1 MSELDLYAKYLDL
14 GVRLVRSG
22 EDLSAWVEDKVRQD
36 MERSD
41 RQIERERKR
50 EEMELQKKREEMK
63 LQKQREEMELQ
74 KQKEEMELQKR
85 REEIALQDRREE
97 RELKRLEL
105 EAETKK
111 LEIGSKN
118 NADGPGPRSSYSTQ
132 RPKIPPLLDPSQVDL
147 YLERFERH
155 ATAFGWHESE
165 WASCLSNLLQDE
177 ALSIFLSLSPAEGSD
192 YQTVKRVLLQRFGCD
207 RNGFRSKF
215 LSVKPQEADDFGT
228 FINRARRYFDKW
240 VELSGVT
247 TLEGLSYLLCSEIA
261 LQACDEDFVAYVK
274 DRSPSDM
281 VSLKTVASAYMDA
294 RPNKSFR
301 RKQSISFAAKSEPY
315 HSTVRVVEKR
325 DGRGNW
331 SRPRGGGSRSNYSSK
346 GHRSPSFQGGSDTA
360 KGGASRSPFRDR
372 NKSNVASK
380 NVGQGHF
387 RPSSSSG
394 SALASSHSNVTCYQ
408 CGGRGHV
415 RRECPS
421 RPKEAN
427 SASLVPELPSHCCAA
442 KMDCNPRGGLKIE
455 SCRVFDRVSTLLRDS
470 GCNTV
475 GVSKSLVPPDCYTGK
490 SMLVNTFCCKN
501 KLFPTC
507 IINIKTPYISGNVE
521 ACLLDSPIADAILGN
536 INGLSSE
543 NPLSFDSNSSA
554 VFPNSSIACVVT
566 RAQASKASVG
576 NNLPISNN
584 STHFN
589 VLDPFSDLP
598 VRQREDPSLKP
609 WFERVGLPPV
619 AGVSFRIEDGILK
632 RLHAK
637 SEFPSVQT
645 TIAVPESLRQV
656 VLSYAHESD
665 LSGHSE
671 PTAYVSAISEEDGGE
686 IGSLVAT
693 PPLASENGSVVIDP
707 SLSASQVQDVKE
719 LLLEFQDILT
729 SAPGCTNTLCHEM
742 RLTTD
747 DVIRVKPYPLPFA
760 ARDFVTQE
768 VNDRLSLGVIE
779 PSDSPYCFP
788 IVVVKKKDGFM
799 RLCIDFRKLNAVTVF
814 DAENIP
820 RQEDL
825 FNQLSHATI
834 FSSCDLCKAYWQ
846 VPLHPDSR
854 KYTAFQTPLGLMQWV
869 RMPFGL
875 VTAPAI
881 FCRLMRLVIGQ
892 TPDLLSY
899 FDDALVFATSWQQ
912 HILALRTLL
921 TLLRLHGLHVNPS
934 KLSIGSSSVE
944 FLGHM
949 VSSGT
954 LVPVQKKMDKILQL
968 SVPVKKK
975 EVRSLLGLVNY
986 YRHFIANFALISAP
1000 LSDLLRKGTPE
1011 KVQWT
1016 PRCDQSL
1023 AEIKR
1028 LFSSPLI
1035 LIIPDMQETF
1045 IVRSDASDYGIGAV
1059 LLQDRDGTLMPCRY
1073 ASRKLLPRECRY
1085 SAIEREALALVF
1097 AVTQFQRYLFFK
1109 HFVLQTDHKP
1119 LAYLRTG
1126 SPKNARLMRWAWALQ
1141 EFSFQVV
1148 HIPGSENVHADVL
1161 SRLC

>member
-14 GVRLVRSG
+14 GVRLGGSG

-50 EEMELQKKREEMK
+50 EEMELQKQREEME

-74 KQKEEMELQKR
+74 KQKEEVELQKR
-85 REEIALQDRREE
+85 REEIALQKQREEIALQDRREE

-118 NADGPGPRSSYSTQ
+118 SADGPGPRPSYSTQ
-132 RPKIPPLLDPSQVDL
+132 RPKIPPLHDPSQVDL

-155 ATAFGWHESE
+155 ATAFGWHKSE

-192 YQTVKRVLLQRFGCD
+192 YQTVKRVLLQRFGYD

-215 LSVKPQEADDFGT
+215 LSVKPQEAEDFGT
-228 FINRARRYFDKW
+228 FINRARRYFDRW

-247 TLEGLSYLLCSEIA
+247 IPEGLSYLVCSEIA

-315 HSTVRVVEKR
+315 RSTVRVVEKR

-331 SRPRGGGSRSNYSSK
+331 SRPHGGGSRSNYFSK

-360 KGGASRSPFRDR
+360 KRGASRSPSRDR

-380 NVGQGHF
+380 NVDQGYF

-394 SALASSHSNVTCYQ
+394 SGLASSHGNVTCYQ
-408 CGGRGHV
+408 CSGKGHV

-442 KMDCNPRGGLKIE
+442 KMGW
-455 SCRVFDRVSTLLRDS
+455 
-470 GCNTV
+470 
-475 GVSKSLVPPDCYTGK
+475 
-490 SMLVNTFCCKN
+490 
-501 KLFPTC
+501 
-507 IINIKTPYISGNVE
+507 IKV
-521 ACLLDSPIADAILGN
+521 LG
-536 INGLSSE
+536 
-543 NPLSFDSNSSA
+543 
-554 VFPNSSIACVVT
+554 
-566 RAQASKASVG
+566 ASKASVG
-576 NNLPISNN
+576 NDLPISNN

-589 VLDPFSDLP
+589 ILDPFSDLP
-598 VRQREDPSLKP
+598 VRQREDPSLKS

-619 AGVSFRIEDGILK
+619 AGISFRIEDGILK
-632 RLHAK
+632 RLYAK
-637 SEFPSVQT
+637 SKFSKVQT
-645 TIAVPESLRQV
+645 TIAVPDSLRQV
-656 VLSYAHESD
+656 VLSYTLESD
-665 LSGHSE
+665 LAGHSGFRKTLSAIRDCFSWPDVCSDVRNYIISCHLCKTKPRPGRNRPVPFQQNRIRKGWRIAQESVRDSAE
-671 PTAYVSAISEEDGGE
+671 PTTYVSAISEEDGGE

-693 PPLASENGSVVIDP
+693 PPLASESGSVVIDP

-729 SAPGCTNTLCHEM
+729 SAPGCTDTLCHEI

-747 DVIRVKPYPLPFA
+747 DVIRVKRYPLPFA
-760 ARDFVTQE
+760 ARDFVNQE
-768 VNDRLSLGVIE
+768 VNDLLSLGVIE

-788 IVVVKKKDGFM
+788 IVVIKKKDGSM
-799 RLCIDFRKLNAVTVF
+799 RLCIDFRKLNAVTMF

-875 VTAPAI
+875 VTAPAT

-899 FDDALVFATSWQQ
+899 FDDTLVFATSWQQ
-912 HILALRTLL
+912 HIVALRALL
-921 TLLRLHGLHVNPS
+921 TLLRRHGLHVNPS
-934 KLSIGSSSVE
+934 KVSIGNSSVE

-949 VSSGT
+949 
-954 LVPVQKKMDKILQL
+954 
-968 SVPVKKK
+968 
-975 EVRSLLGLVNY
+975 
-986 YRHFIANFALISAP
+986 
-1000 LSDLLRKGTPE
+1000 
-1011 KVQWT
+1011 
-1016 PRCDQSL
+1016 
-1023 AEIKR
+1023 
-1028 LFSSPLI
+1028 
-1035 LIIPDMQETF
+1035 ETF
-1045 IVRSDASDYGIGAV
+1045 IVRTDASDFGIGAV
-1059 LLQDRDGTLMPCRY
+1059 LLQDRDGILMPCRY
-1073 ASRKLLPRECRY
+1073 ASRKLLPRDCRY

-1097 AVTQFQRYLFFK
+1097 AVTQFQRYLIFK
-1109 HFVLQTDHKP
+1109 HFVLQADHKH
-1119 LAYLRTG
+1119 LAYLRTD
-1126 SPKNARLMRWAWALQ
+1126 SPKNARLMRWALALQ
-1141 EFSFQVV
+1141 
-1148 HIPGSENVHADVL
+1148 
-1161 SRLC
+1161 